1 MAVVGWREVSGRS
14 LTHRFGEPPTA
25 DRKFVVTLNNTAPTV
40 TEVAGA
46 IGIYHGAPH
55 PEYPFMT
62 MTEAVM
68 TEGTPSSF
76 HAEVTFKY
84 ELLDPDDR
92 DPNPLARPDIWS
104 FSTGGASVPALYY
117 WDGEVQKPL
126 VNSANDYFEGL
137 TTEEGECRASI
148 SGNRLNFPLATAI
161 AVTNCVNSDT
171 YLGAPAHRWKCTGI
185 SGQQQIEMV
194 NNVEV
199 RYWSITTELV
209 YRQTGWNLFL
219 PDVGYNYLE
228 GALGL
233 EEKKRAFVLDPDTG
247 EKIPCVNPVALDEGA
262 MKAPGALPDILERR
276 VNREI
281 GFSAY
286 FGTPSWL

>member
-1 MAVVGWREVSGRS
+1 MAVVSWREVSGRS

-25 DRKFVVTLNNTAPTV
+25 ERKFVVTLDNTAHSV
-40 TEVAGA
+40 SEVAGT
-46 IGIYHGAPH
+46 IGIFHGAPH
-55 PEYPFMT
+55 PEYGFIT
-62 MTEAVM
+62 MTEASM
-68 TEGTPSSF
+68 AEGSPSPF
-76 HAEVTFKY
+76 HAEVTFRY
-84 ELLDPDDR
+84 ELLQPDER

-117 WDGEVQKPL
+117 WDGNTQKPL
-126 VNSANDYFEGL
+126 VNSAKDYFEGL

-148 SGNRLNFPLATAI
+148 AGNRANFPLATAV
-161 AVTNCVNSDT
+161 AVTNCVNSGT
-171 YLGAPAHRWKCTGI
+171 YLGAPAGRWKCTGI

-194 NNVEV
+194 NDAEV

-228 GALGL
+228 GGT
-233 EEKKRAFVLDPDTG
+233 KKRAYVIDPDSG
-247 EKIPCVNPVALDEGA
+247 DKVACVNPVALNSDGTL
-262 MKAPGALPDILERR
+262 KAAGTLPDILERR
-276 VNREI
+276 VNREVN
-281 GFSAY
+281 FSSY